1 LNVEAAQGLAPH
13 AVQQLLLAGEL
24 VVPAVVRPAMV
35 QPVVVEPHLA
45 PLDVHPTAVEA
56 AHPMEGA
63 RERSGA
69 ALRAGRPAAHCLPAA
84 YIRSGGRSDDRA
96 DQ

>member
-1 LNVEAAQGLAPH
+1 
-13 AVQQLLLAGEL
+13 VQQVLLTAGL
-24 VVPAVVRPAMV
+24 VVPGVVRPAMV
-35 QPVVVEPHLA
+35 QPVLVRMVEPHLA
-45 PLDVHPTAVEA
+45 PLNVHPTAVEA

-63 RERSGA
+63 RSCKRETRAGE

-84 YIRSGGRSDDRA
+84 YIRSGGRSA